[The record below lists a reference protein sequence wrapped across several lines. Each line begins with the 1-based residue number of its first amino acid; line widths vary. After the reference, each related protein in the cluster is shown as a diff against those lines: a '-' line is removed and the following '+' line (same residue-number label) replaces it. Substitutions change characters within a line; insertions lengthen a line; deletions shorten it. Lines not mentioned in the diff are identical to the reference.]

1 MRIDA
6 DKNGRRAHMRD
17 GECMRARRARA
28 WGCGAMS
35 VMGVISTN
43 YYRASK
49 LLRPYAEALES
60 IRSRGGRSASP
71 GEVKSLLDVLVPLD
85 RYFRDI
91 THYTLGVNAW
101 SMSEFLR
108 LRYHEDWPAIRDG
121 IVSVTA
127 ELENAGGGGADVRD
141 EALHTL
147 DYVEDALDNECES
160 LYNQMRG
167 R

>member
-1 MRIDA
+1 
-6 DKNGRRAHMRD
+6 
-17 GECMRARRARA
+17 
-28 WGCGAMS
+28 MS

-43 YYRASK
+43 YHRASK
-49 LLRPYAEALES
+49 LLRPYTEALES

-71 GEVKSLLDVLVPLD
+71 DEVKSLLDVLVPLD

-108 LRYHEDWPAIRDG
+108 LRYPGDWPAIRDG

-127 ELENAGGGGADVRD
+127 ELENAGGDWADMRDGALR
-141 EALHTL
+141 TL
-147 DYVEDALDNECES
+147 GYVKDALDNECES
-160 LYNQMRG
+160 LFSQMCR